1 MRPASIHILLLL
13 LVLPCLLTGCAQ
25 RGRVIPEEK
34 MSRIYEDMLL
44 ADQWLRDH
52 PDSRKAADT
61 TLFFDPIFKRYGYR
75 AGPPARTVQERLELF
90 GRLAPLG
97 AGPDPVARPGYRRA
111 GYGRPRQP
119 GPARFARPRGFRAE
133 AGRPPAGQPGAA
145 RKQDTD

>member
-1 MRPASIHILLLL
+1 MRPASVHILLLL

-61 TLFFDPIFKRYGYR
+61 TLFFDPIFKRYGYSFEDFDR
-75 AGPPARTVQERLELF
+75 SVNYYVDHPEQYTKILKKCIIPIIILLVWAGFILAKSKMFAWSVF
-90 GRLAPLG
+90 G
-97 AGPDPVARPGYRRA
+97 
-111 GYGRPRQP
+111 
-119 GPARFARPRGFRAE
+119 
-133 AGRPPAGQPGAA
+133 
-145 RKQDTD
+145 